1 MATNYMEVLKMLASI
16 GLGWSALPHTLIDEN
31 LHILKV
37 EGLSIGRQLGIVLHP
52 ERSLS
57 NAAQAMID
65 VIQETK

>member
-1 MATNYMEVLKMLASI
+1 MEVLKMLASI
-16 GLGWSALPHTLIDEN
+16 GLGWSALQHTLIDEN

-37 EGLSIGRQLGIVLHP
+37 ENLKIGRQLGIVLHP